1 MSDAPNFLPSITGSF
16 AQPAAENPTV
26 EMIEAAYRH
35 HKLRFRYVNFEV
47 PPAKLADAVKGA
59 RAMNWAGFNCSLP
72 HKVEVIQHLDGLG
85 ESAEIMGAVNCVV
98 RRNGKY
104 IGENT
109 DGKGFLASLRVKIDP
124 AGKSMVLLGAGGAA
138 RAIGVEVALA
148 GLTKVTIVNR
158 DEARGIELTR
168 LLNDKTPTHA
178 EFVSWEGAYR
188 VPSGTDV
195 VVNATS
201 VGLYPDVSAR
211 LALDID
217 SLDRSMVVADVIP
230 NPLTT
235 NLVKEAVAK
244 GCTVIN
250 GLGMLVNQGV
260 ISIKYWTGE
269 EVDPEPMRERVMQVL
284 GMECS

>member
-1 MSDAPNFLPSITGSF
+1 MSVPPDFLPSITGSF

-35 HKLRFRYVNFEV
+35 HNLHFRYVNFEV
-47 PPAKLADAVKGA
+47 PPDKLADAVKGA

-98 RRNGKY
+98 RRDGKY

-109 DGKGFLASLRVKIDP
+109 DGKGFLASLQEKLAP
-124 AGKSMVLLGAGGAA
+124 SGKSLVLLGAGGAA

-148 GLTKVTIVNR
+148 GLTKVTVVNR
-158 DEARGIELTR
+158 DETRGEELTQ
-168 LLNDKTPTHA
+168 LLNEKTPATA
-178 EFVSWEGAYR
+178 NFVKWDGTYS
-188 VPSGTDV
+188 VPDGTDV

-201 VGLYPDVSAR
+201 VGLYPDVDAR
-211 LALDID
+211 LGID
-217 SLDRSMVVADVIP
+217 VESLQASMVVADVIP

-235 NLVKEAVAK
+235 NLVRDAEAK

-269 EVDPEPMRERVMQVL
+269 DVEPEPMRDRVMAVL
-284 GMECS
+284 GMA